1 MSDLRDTPRAFP
13 VEESREVF
21 AGRVFSMW
29 SEKVRFADAVAQRDF
44 VRHPGAVAIVA
55 LREAVKGARVEDSAR
70 VEDGAGVLAGGG
82 EPEVLLINQYRHPVG
97 MMLWEVPAGLT
108 DVAGEDLLAA
118 AQRELAEETDLRAA
132 RWDVLV
138 DYYTTPGG
146 STEGLRVFLAREL
159 SEIPVV
165 QRSFVRREEEA
176 FMTRRWVGLSQA
188 VEAIFAG
195 QIHNPSAVV
204 GILAV
209 ARAWEHPKL
218 ALREAKAPWLGA
230 GQQI

>member
-55 LREAVKGARVEDSAR
+55 LREAAKGAR

-176 FMTRRWVGLSQA
+176 FMTRRWV
-188 VEAIFAG
+188 EAIFAG

-209 ARAWEHPKL
+209 ARVWEHPKL